1 VSETNSAVRIEDVS
15 PVKKKIAVEI
25 AWPDVKQELD
35 DVFRKIGKTA
45 KIKGFRQGKIP
56 RPVLERFY
64 KEYAEE
70 ETINNLVNRYF
81 WKAVEDQKVVPLS
94 QPQIDQQGIVSESPF
109 AFSATIEVEPVIDP
123 KDYLGLNLERQE
135 MEVADSD
142 VDSRLR
148 QLQEMYS
155 TMEEVTE
162 KRTVVAGDFV
172 TIDFQGFVEG
182 KPRKDMQSENYLL
195 EIGSRSFIPGFED
208 QVVGMNVDEEKEIAL
223 NFPADYQEKSLAGK
237 EAVFKVVL
245 KGLKEKKLPELNED
259 FIKNFDKY
267 EKFADLRADILKAI
281 GEENRERANADL
293 RTAMIKNMIE
303 KNPFEVPDSL
313 VERQIY
319 NMMADTHRRMSMRG
333 MDPKVTAEFIPKL
346 RDMYKEEAVQF
357 VKTFLLIK
365 SIAAKENITVDE
377 TEIDAYIGDIAQRRA
392 QDTAMVKENLLQE
405 GAIDHIRSELLSKKV
420 MEFLESKADI
430 THVSVKTAEGEGE
443 K

>member
-1 VSETNSAVRIEDVS
+1 MSETNSAVRIEDIS
-15 PVKKKIAVEI
+15 PVKKKIEVEI
-25 AWPDVKQELD
+25 SWPDVKQELD

-94 QPQIDQQGIVSESPF
+94 QPQIDQQGIVSENPF

-123 KDYLGLNLERQE
+123 QDYLGLSLERQE
-135 MEVADSD
+135 MDVADSD
-142 VDSRLR
+142 VDVRIH

-162 KRTVVAGDFV
+162 ERAVAAGDFV
-172 TIDFQGFVEG
+172 TIDFQGFIEG

-208 QVVGMNVDEEKEIAL
+208 QLVGMKVGEEKEIAL

-237 EAVFKVVL
+237 EVVFKVAL

-259 FIKNFDKY
+259 FVKNFDKY
-267 EKFADLRADILKAI
+267 EKFADLRADIVKAI

-293 RTAMIKNMIE
+293 RTAMIKTMLE

-319 NMMADTHRRMSMRG
+319 HMMADTHRRMSMRG
-333 MDPKVTAEFIPKL
+333 MDPKVAAEVIPKL
-346 RDMYKEEAVQF
+346 RDMYKEEAIQF
-357 VKTFLLIK
+357 VRTFLLIK
-365 SIAAKENITVDE
+365 SIAAKENISVDE
-377 TEIDAYIGDIAQRRA
+377 KEIDAYIGDIAKMRA
-392 QDTAMVKENLLQE
+392 QDAGTVRENLVQE
-405 GAIDHIRSELLSKKV
+405 GAIDHIRAELLNKKV
-420 MEFLESKADI
+420 LEFLEGKANI
-430 THVSVKTAEGEGE
+430 TSVNVKKAEGEGE
-443 K
+443 N